1 MSELIE
7 HEGWFFLFLQK
18 IWALWFYVHLLHTR
32 LWLEAMQ
39 RNFLN
44 HMGISVTLSVTLCS
58 YLMQT
63 VPHWRKTRI
72 LVCYFHPTLKLL
84 FRILPLVC
92 VVLCYTALFWQGI
105 GFYKTSNRIV
115 SMTHTCTW
123 RSIVYE
129 LHSAEYSSEVHWGHL
144 DSATCKK
151 WLVHC
156 SPKFSSENVIAVWA
170 SVPTQHEDV
179 FQHVGPQ

>member
-1 MSELIE
+1 MSVETSC
-7 HEGWFFLFLQK
+7 FFRKYGLCDFMCTCCTPDSDLK
-18 IWALWFYVHLLHTR
+18 D
-32 LWLEAMQ
+32 MQ

-44 HMGISVTLSVTLCS
+44 HMGISVTLSVILCS

-63 VPHWRKTRI
+63 VPHQRKTHI

-84 FRILPLVC
+84 FRILPLWC
-92 VVLCYTALFWQGI
+92 VVLCYTVLFWKGI
-105 GFYKTSNRIV
+105 GFYKTSSRNV
-115 SMTHTCTW
+115 SMTHTCTS

-129 LHSAEYSSEVHWGHL
+129 LPSTEYSSEVHWVHL

-156 SPKFSSENVIAVWA
+156 SPRFSENAIAMWA
-170 SVPTQHEDV
+170 SVPAEHEDV
-179 FQHVGPQ
+179 FQHRGPQ